1 MKSARRTARR
11 IGVGLLGAAGLLAAC
26 AAGALAGN
34 GDGVLDTSLVSRAT
48 GASGSVGDG
57 LSNDPS
63 LSADGRYTAFESNAD
78 DLDPDS
84 NDSVGDVFVRDAVT
98 GTTTLVSRATGA
110 AGAVGD
116 GDSSNPSISADG
128 RYIAFE
134 SDADN
139 LDAASNDSFT
149 DVFVRD
155 TVANT
160 TTLISR
166 ATGAAGTV
174 GDGIS
179 ETPEISADG
188 LHVAF
193 ESFASTF
200 SADDGDLI
208 NDIFVRDTQANTTTM
223 VSRGTGVPGPAGN
236 NNSVLPSTSADG
248 RYVAFESYATNLAA
262 SNDSIFEVF
271 VRDTVNNTTKLVSRG
286 AGPGGVPGDG
296 QSVRP
301 SISADGRYVAFDS
314 DAGNWEPDSDDSV
327 IDVFVRDMVNNTTT
341 LVSRASGAAGAGG
354 DGDSIFASISGD
366 GGQVAFMSEADNLDT
381 ESNDSLIDIFVR
393 DTAGNTTTLVS
404 RATGAAG
411 AVADDDS
418 FLPAIS
424 ADAGSAAF
432 SSDAGNLD
440 PDSNDAVLDVFHRE
454 LVDPASPAP
463 VVIPPPVPQLFN
475 RVAAIKRC
483 KKKFP
488 KRSRARKRCIKKAK
502 AHTQG

>member
-1 MKSARRTARR
+1 MKSARMLGWR
-11 IGVGLLGAAGLLAAC
+11 IGLGLLGAVGLLAAC
-26 AAGALAGN
+26 AVAALAGN
-34 GDGVLDTSLVSRAT
+34 GDGILDTSLISRAT
-48 GASGSVGDG
+48 GAAGSAGDG

-78 DLDPDS
+78 NLDPDS
-84 NDSVGDVFVRDAVT
+84 DDSVGDVFVRDAVT

-128 RYIAFE
+128 RYVAFE

-139 LDAASNDSFT
+139 LDAASNDSVT
-149 DVFVRD
+149 DIFVRD

-166 ATGAAGTV
+166 VTGAAGAV

-179 ETPEISADG
+179 ETPSISADG

-193 ESFASTF
+193 ESIATNF
-200 SADDGDLI
+200 SANDGDLI
-208 NDIFVRDTQANTTTM
+208 NDIFVRDIQANTTTL
-223 VSRGTGVPGPAGN
+223 VSRSTGAAGAAGN
-236 NNSVLPSTSADG
+236 NNSYLPSISADG
-248 RYVAFESYATNLAA
+248 RYVAFESFATNLAA

-271 VRDTVNNTTKLVSRG
+271 VRDTLNDTTKLVSRG

-296 QSVRP
+296 QSIRA

-314 DAGNWEPDSDDSV
+314 DAGNFDPDSNDSV
-327 IDVFVRDMVNNTTT
+327 TDVFVRDTVGNTTT
-341 LVSRASGAAGAGG
+341 LVSRASGAAGTVG
-354 DGDSIFASISGD
+354 DGDSVFASISGD
-366 GGQVAFMSEADNLDT
+366 GGQVAFHSDADNLDT
-381 ESNDSLIDIFVR
+381 ESNDSFTDIFVR
-393 DTAGNTTTLVS
+393 DTVGNTTTLVS

-411 AVADDDS
+411 SVGDEDS

-432 SSDAGNLD
+432 ASDADNLD

-463 VVIPPPVPQLFN
+463 VVVPPTPQLFN

-488 KRSRARKRCIKKAK
+488 KGSRARKRCIKKAK

>member
-1 MKSARRTARR
+1 MKSALMLGRR
-11 IGVGLLGAAGLLAAC
+11 IGLGLLGAVGLLAAC
-26 AAGALAGN
+26 AVAALAGN
-34 GDGVLDTSLVSRAT
+34 GDGILDTSLVSRAT
-48 GASGSVGDG
+48 GAAGSPGDG

-128 RYIAFE
+128 RYVAFE

-139 LDAASNDSFT
+139 LDADSNDSFT

-166 ATGAAGTV
+166 ATGAPGTV
-174 GDGIS
+174 GDSTS

-193 ESFASTF
+193 ESFASNF

-223 VSRGTGVPGPAGN
+223 VSRSTGAPGVAGD
-236 NNSVLPSTSADG
+236 NNSVLPSISADG
-248 RYVAFESYATNLAA
+248 RYVAFESFAFNLAA
-262 SNDSIFEVF
+262 SNNTFWEVF
-271 VRDTVNNTTKLVSRG
+271 VRDTVGNTTKLVSRG
-286 AGPGGVPGDG
+286 AGPGGIPGDG
-296 QSVRP
+296 QSVRS
-301 SISADGRYVAFDS
+301 SISADGRYIAFDS

-327 IDVFVRDMVNNTTT
+327 TDVFLRDTVNNTTT
-341 LVSRASGAAGAGG
+341 LVSRASGAAGAAG
-354 DGDSIFASISGD
+354 DGESIFASISAD
-366 GGQVAFMSEADNLDT
+366 GSQVAFMSEADNLDT

-393 DTAGNTTTLVS
+393 DSVGNTTTLVS
-404 RATGAAG
+404 RATGAAS
-411 AVADDDS
+411 AVGDDDS

-424 ADAGSAAF
+424 ADAGSTAF

-440 PDSNDAVLDVFHRE
+440 PDSNDAVLDVFNRE
-454 LVDPASPAP
+454 LVDPASPSP
-463 VVIPPPVPQLFN
+463 VVVPPLVPQLFN
-475 RVAAIKRC
+475 RAAAIKHC

-488 KRSRARKRCIKKAK
+488 KGSRALKRCIKKAK
-502 AHTQG
+502 RRAQG